1 MENSNSMNDIQKL
14 VQEIATYCN
23 RYTSADSIPTIE
35 VDILKQKTR
44 ELYDILSRIDS
55 QVSIQPKAEIAE
67 PSEKTQITEPQ
78 PVETQQNNPVQQEET
93 TTVDF
98 EITEIEK
105 VEETPKEEVSQ
116 EQPTIEPQPKETV
129 VEQITDTFFTKE
141 PTDFGSKQANSK
153 IEELSPT
160 TFCLNERV
168 HYRTA
173 LFNNNQELFIK
184 TLENLNDCKTF
195 ENALKYIQTNF
206 DWDFENN
213 DVKKFLT
220 FVKRRFL

>member
-1 MENSNSMNDIQKL
+1 MNDIQKL

-55 QVSIQPKAEIAE
+55 QVSIQPKTEIAE
-67 PSEKTQITEPQ
+67 PSGKTQVAEPQ
-78 PVETQQNNPVQQEET
+78 PIETQEDNPVQQEET

-98 EITEIEK
+98 EITEIER

-116 EQPTIEPQPKETV
+116 EQPTIEPQSKETI

-153 IEELSPT
+153 IEELSTT

-195 ENALKYIQTNF
+195 ENALTYIQSNF
-206 DWDFENN
+206 NWDFENN